1 MYNNEDWQPG
11 MQYLILCQIRRKT
24 DDSAALSDFLQSDLQ
39 SKTPNK
45 ATISWL
51 CLPVLVSAWW
61 KNCLSTSL
69 SSLLLLCF
77 LCLSWLVSFCFW
89 FSWLGPMCVFRALV
103 VVCNKSHINAACCHM
118 RDQST
123 TSNKEQMD
131 TRVCL
136 LEKYFP
142 LMLQTPLLLSERE
155 KECVL

>member
-1 MYNNEDWQPG
+1 MLLGAWCNNYLCVQPG
-11 MQYLILCQIRRKT
+11 KDRWLWSTVTFSSIH
-24 DDSAALSDFLQSDLQ
+24 LQSQTYFKTNLQ
-39 SKTPNK
+39 H
-45 ATISWL
+45 L
-51 CLPVLVSAWW
+51 DYV
-61 KNCLSTSL
+61 CLSSSPLVDWTFHPPLFL

-103 VVCNKSHINAACCHM
+103 VVCNESHINAACCHM

-136 LEKYFP
+136 LDKYFP
-142 LMLQTPLLLSERE
+142 LMLHTPLLLSERE
-155 KECVL
+155 